1 MNLKEPTGIV
11 TVVFVIGIAFAL
23 AASLLFYAGIAL
35 QALEARKAPRGCGL
49 RLSLLELLL
58 RKPLWVL
65 GLLLGLVGVAP
76 QIVAFATAPFVVVQP
91 LLAVGLLLLLFLGAR
106 LFSEPVE
113 LPNWLAALAII
124 GGIVLVSV
132 GAPPHSES
140 HRGGAVVIGVVALLS
155 VPALLPLL
163 RVRPLTAPY
172 VVLVACG
179 LGFAATNVAVKL
191 IGDDV
196 GLGHWPNAVLW
207 TVVAGIDGVAA
218 TITNMTAFQLLP
230 ATVVV
235 PVSTAVQ
242 TFFPIALEPLFL
254 RERAPSTPELLALAG
269 GLALSLAGTVQLART
284 QAVSGVVAGSS
295 RT

>member
-1 MNLKEPTGIV
+1 MFLV
-11 TVVFVIGIAFAL
+11 GIACAL
-23 AASLLFYAGIAL
+23 AASLLFYLGIAL
-35 QALEARKAPRGCGL
+35 QALEARKAPRGCSL

-76 QIVAFATAPFVVVQP
+76 QIVALATAPFVVVQP
-91 LLAVGLLLLLFLGAR
+91 LLAVGLLLLLFFGAR
-106 LFSEPVE
+106 VFREPVE

-124 GGIVLVSV
+124 GGIVLVSI
-132 GAPPHSES
+132 GAPPHSEA
-140 HRGGAVVIGVVALLS
+140 HRGGAAVIGVVALLS

-163 RVRPLTAPY
+163 RVPPLTNPY

-191 IGDDV
+191 FGDDV
-196 GLGHWPNAVLW
+196 GLGHWPNAVAW
-207 TVVAGIDGVAA
+207 AVVAGIDGVAA
-218 TITNMTAFQLLP
+218 TITNMTAFQVLP

-235 PVSTAVQ
+235 PVTTAVQ
-242 TFFPIALEPLFL
+242 TFFPITLEPLLL
-254 RERAPSTPELLALAG
+254 RERAPSTLEAFALAG
-269 GLALSLAGTVQLART
+269 GLALSLAGTLQLART
-284 QAVSGVVAGSS
+284 QTISGVVAGSS

>member
-1 MNLKEPTGIV
+1 VNLKEPTGIV

-35 QALEARKAPRGCGL
+35 QALEARKAPRGRGL

-140 HRGGAVVIGVVALLS
+140 HRGGAAVIGVVALLS

-163 RVRPLTAPY
+163 RVRSLTAPY

-179 LGFAATNVAVKL
+179 LGFAATNVVVKL